1 MLNFTEFLA
10 VAGLFV
16 LRIGVPLL
24 IMVGL
29 VYLLKRL
36 DRRWEA
42 DARAAQQPAKAAEQ
56 PAVQP
61 AVQPQ
66 APKPATVV
74 RVPTQQPPLPWL
86 PPPAVGQ
93 RPAQQ
98 PGLMAAPAAKA
109 CWDVKGCSESA
120 TGPVRRAETPRCAVL
135 AGPVRRRGRD
145 PGRLRQ
151 VRIIPTL
158 SEDVT

>member
-1 MLNFTEFLA
+1 MLNFADILA
-10 VAGLFV
+10 LAGLFV
-16 LRIGVPLL
+16 LRVGVPLL

-42 DARAAQQPAKAAEQ
+42 EARATQQRGKTTEQ
-56 PAVQP
+56 PVVQP

-74 RVPTQQPPLPWL
+74 RVPAPQPQLPWV

-93 RPAQQ
+93 RPAQ
-98 PGLMAAPAAKA
+98 PGLIAAPAPQR
-109 CWDVKGCSESA
+109 CWDVKGCSD
-120 TGPVRRAETPRCAVL
+120 GKRAQCAAPAHPDVPCWQ
-135 AGPVRRRGRD
+135 ARFDAEGA
-145 PGRLRQ
+145 
-151 VRIIPTL
+151 IP
-158 SEDVT
+158 EDCVKCELFQRYPMM